1 MIGITE
7 IIIVIAAAVLL
18 IIIIAAKAKKKKL
31 NRYNY
36 IDPNELD
43 RIERE
48 LDDDHDN
55 RQRDSSSSP
64 ISGERLNSSGQRKGE
79 VCSHN
84 KDYKAYSSLL
94 YYVYLEGS
102 VYGPYSLEKLK
113 TYPLLEDT
121 LITTD
126 VLKGSWYEAKY
137 FECLD
142 ELFSPNLPF
151 RIDVDGVIIRLDEGV
166 QN

>member
-1 MIGITE
+1 MRIGITE
-7 IIIVIAAAVLL
+7 IIIVAAVTVLL
-18 IIIIAAKAKKKKL
+18 IIIIAAKAKKKNL

-36 IDPNELD
+36 VSPNELD

-48 LDDDHDN
+48 LNNDHN
-55 RQRDSSSSP
+55 IRQRDSSSP
-64 ISGERLNSSGQRKGE
+64 NSETGHNLSNQRKKD
-79 VCSHN
+79 VCSRN
-84 KDYKAYSSLL
+84 KDQNAYSSLL
-94 YYVYLEGS
+94 YYVYLDGS
-102 VYGPYSLEKLK
+102 VFGPYTLEKLK

-151 RIDVDGVIIRLDEGV
+151 RIDADGVIIRLADEER
-166 QN
+166 N